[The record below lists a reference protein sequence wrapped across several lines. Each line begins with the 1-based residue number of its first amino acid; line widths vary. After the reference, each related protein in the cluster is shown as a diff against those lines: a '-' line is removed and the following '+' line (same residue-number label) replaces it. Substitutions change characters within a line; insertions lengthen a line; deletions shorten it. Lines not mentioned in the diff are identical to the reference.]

1 MGNQVCRYTM
11 LTRPPEPMCSL
22 ASLGASGAAKMPFYE
37 AADHACHRS
46 STIHEPRELMDRVR
60 RCTGEMFQPTRLKGR
75 TVNTLAPLSLSLS
88 FSLFL
93 FLSLLSSRAIP
104 PRALRVP
111 VLLLSLYSIP
121 HSTSRLP
128 LADTARAPLRPRP
141 RSVHFSFR
149 LIFFRHSVYSV
160 RASNARNDVH
170 GYCVTLGKRD
180 TSVRSMRASEC

>member
-75 TVNTLAPLSLSLS
+75 TVNTLAPLSLS
-88 FSLFL
+88 FS
-93 FLSLLSSRAIP
+93 RYC
-104 PRALRVP
+104 PRARSV
-111 VLLLSLYSIP
+111 SLCCCCPFIP
-121 HSTSRLP
+121 SRIQPRAAPAPRLP
-128 LADTARAPLRPRP
+128 LADTARAPLFVLVLVAFIFL
-141 RSVHFSFR
+141 SASFFSGIR
-149 LIFFRHSVYSV
+149 CIPCA
-160 RASNARNDVH
+160 RA
-170 GYCVTLGKRD
+170 TLET
-180 TSVRSMRASEC
+180 TSTVIALR